1 MRLHW
6 YNLTEDIFTRGANS
20 MASGTS
26 PKKDKVI
33 LLLKEGETSPTII
46 ANKVGCAVSYARLVK
61 EEFLRSQKAPESSM
75 GMEPCARCRAKGVI
89 VCPVCQG
96 TREIRN
102 TSYVVVGQCQ
112 DCREGR
118 GFITCPNCLGRKV
131 VDADRLREMRK
142 LESEGLRS
150 KAAVWGYTIPT
161 SPRRIS
167 VDVPTPPLDL

>member
-1 MRLHW
+1 
-6 YNLTEDIFTRGANS
+6 

-33 LLLKEGETSPTII
+33 ELLKGGETSPIVI

-61 EEFLRSQKAPESSM
+61 DEFLQSQKAPETTM

-102 TSYVVVGQCQ
+102 ASYVVIGQCQ
-112 DCREGR
+112 DCKEER
-118 GFITCPNCLGRKV
+118 GFITCPNCLGKKLL
-131 VDADRLREMRK
+131 DADRLREMRR
-142 LESEGLRS
+142 LESEAMRS
-150 KAAVWGYTIPT
+150 GPAVWGYTSPMP
-161 SPRRIS
+161 PRRMS
-167 VDVPTPPLDL
+167 VDTPAPSPDS

>member
-1 MRLHW
+1 
-6 YNLTEDIFTRGANS
+6 

-33 LLLKEGETSPTII
+33 LLLKQGETSPTII
-46 ANKVGCAVSYARLVK
+46 ANKVGCAVSYACLVK
-61 EEFLRSQKAPESSM
+61 DEFLRSQKAPESSM

-102 TSYVVVGQCQ
+102 ASYVVVGQCQ

-118 GFITCPNCLGRKV
+118 GFITCPNCLGKKV
-131 VDADRLREMRK
+131 VDADRLREMRR
-142 LESEGLRS
+142 LEAESMRS
-150 KAAVWGYTIPT
+150 SPAVWGFTTPT
-161 SPRRIS
+161 PPRRIP
-167 VDVPTPPLDL
+167 VDVPAPPPLDL